1 MGANDRHPGAFLR
14 VATGV
19 MMRIRQIR
27 GWLVRLLGL
36 FNRAR
41 REREFAEEL
50 ESHLASHIEDNLRA
64 GLSPEESRRVA
75 LVKLGGVTLTKEN
88 YRAQRGLPML
98 ETLFQD
104 MRFGARMLRKN
115 PGFALS
121 ALLTFA
127 LGIGVNTAVFS
138 LVYVMLFQ
146 PLPYPNAG
154 RLAVISQTNLQEVEI
169 GVSYPDLSAWEEQ
182 NPAFERMAAF
192 RGVNVNLTSGNT
204 AQRVA
209 GSYVSAEFF
218 PLLDGRAQLGRTFLA
233 DEFRPGAD
241 KVVVLS
247 HSYWL
252 DHFEA
257 DAGVI
262 GQTLKFDG
270 QSYTIVGV
278 MPPSFLYPLR
288 AKFWTPLE
296 ASERA
301 QLLRDAA
308 ANEYELIG
316 LLRQGVSVERA
327 RQVMA
332 TFARGAAAPKA
343 PGQSELIVKVERLQD
358 TMPGLTRYR
367 TPILALQFAVL
378 FVLLIGSVNLA
389 NLLLA
394 RNAARRQ
401 EFTIRLAMGAGHVRL
416 VRQLLVESLLLGLP
430 GSLLGILVAIW
441 GMNVARA
448 HSDMRLP
455 GVGEIEI
462 NAPVLLINLLVALLT
477 SLAFGLGPALMA
489 ARKDLI
495 DCLKTGVTAADPRQR
510 WLSGILVVVEV
521 ALAVALLT
529 GSGLM
534 IRSFLKLTNEDPG
547 FKIERAVAISLALP
561 SSNKDGS
568 KDYESVAAYFD
579 EAIRR
584 LRAVPG
590 VESVGGVTYPPLI
603 GYNPGVNF
611 MLGGRSSSP
620 EAALRADIQP
630 ITPDYFQAIGI
641 PLLRGRPFTETE
653 MTPQP
658 GAAIINTAF
667 AKKFWPDEDPLG
679 KHILL
684 QDDQLPRAPL
694 VVVGVCGDVKQFGL
708 RAPVR
713 PEIYLPLRRSAMTL
727 IVRTSGNPT
736 LLFASLR
743 EAVRG
748 LDEQAAIGMK
758 TMEQVMDR
766 SNWVPRNLT
775 LRMGV
780 LGAVA
785 LLLAATGIYG
795 VISYVVTQRTREM
808 GIRLALGARRR
819 DIFRLILGQGLR
831 LTLVGAAVGL
841 ALSFALTRFLAG
853 MLFGMS
859 ANDPLTFVAITLL
872 LAGVALL
879 ASFAPARRAT
889 KVNPIVVLRCE

>member
-1 MGANDRHPGAFLR
+1 MH
-14 VATGV
+14 
-19 MMRIRQIR
+19 IRQIR
-27 GWLVRLLGL
+27 GWLVRLFGL

-64 GLSPEESRRVA
+64 GLSPEESRRMA
-75 LVKLGGVTLTKEN
+75 LVRLGGVTLTKEN

-98 ETLFQD
+98 ETLSQD
-104 MRFGARMLRKN
+104 LRFGARILRKN
-115 PGFALS
+115 QGFALS
-121 ALLTFA
+121 ALLAFA

-138 LVYVMLFQ
+138 VVYVMLFQ

-154 RLAVISQTNLQEVEI
+154 RLAVISQTNRQEVEV
-169 GVSYPDLSAWEEQ
+169 GVSYPDFSAWEKQ
-182 NPAFERMAAF
+182 NPAFERMAAL
-192 RGVNVNLTSGNT
+192 RGVNVNLTSSNPVK
-204 AQRVA
+204 RVA

-301 QLLRDAA
+301 QMLHDAA

-327 RQVMA
+327 AQAMA
-332 TFARGAAAPKA
+332 TFARGAAMPKA
-343 PGQSELIVKVERLQD
+343 AGQSELIVKVERLQD

-378 FVLLIGSVNLA
+378 FVLLIVSVNLA

-394 RNAARRQ
+394 RNAARHQ

-430 GSLLGILVAIW
+430 GSLLGILVAMW

-510 WLSGILVVVEV
+510 RLSGILVVVEV

-534 IRSFLKLTNEDPG
+534 IRSFLKLTKGDPG
-547 FKIERAVAISLALP
+547 FKIESAVAISLALP
-561 SSNKDGS
+561 SSNKDGG

-590 VESVGGVTYPPLI
+590 VESVGGVTYLPLV

-611 MLGGRSSSP
+611 TLDGRASAP

-658 GAAIINTAF
+658 ATAIVNATF

-679 KHILL
+679 KHVLL
-684 QDDQLPRAPL
+684 QDDRLSRTPL
-694 VVVGVCGDVKQFGL
+694 VVVGVCGDVRQFGL
-708 RAPVR
+708 RAPAR
-713 PEIYLPLRRSAMTL
+713 PEIYLPLRRRAMTL
-727 IVRTSGNPT
+727 IVRASGNPT
-736 LLFASLR
+736 RLFASLR

-766 SNWVPRNLT
+766 SNWVPRNLA
-775 LRMGV
+775 LQMGV

-785 LLLAATGIYG
+785 LLLAAMGIYG
-795 VISYVVTQRTREM
+795 VISYVVAQRTREM

-819 DIFRLILGQGLR
+819 DIFQLILGQGLR
-831 LTLVGAAVGL
+831 LTLVGVAVGT
-841 ALSFALTRFLAG
+841 ALSFALTRFLAR

-859 ANDPLTFVAITLL
+859 ANDPLTFVTITLL